1 MVKYIIDI
9 VLLIVLIDIVI
20 RDFKKKIILNKS
32 NCLLM
37 ILAIILGILDKNL
50 ENRIIGAAIFSLPF
64 IIIYGYGSDLL
75 QKECLGIGDIKLMI
89 SIGMLLG
96 FKDFS
101 SVLLFLN
108 ISFISA
114 LIYIIV
120 KYFFIKKLEKEIPFG
135 PFLIIAFSFLKLI
148 EELC

>member
-1 MVKYIIDI
+1 
-9 VLLIVLIDIVI
+9 
-20 RDFKKKIILNKS
+20 
-32 NCLLM
+32 
-37 ILAIILGILDKNL
+37 
-50 ENRIIGAAIFSLPF
+50 
-64 IIIYGYGSDLL
+64 
-75 QKECLGIGDIKLMI
+75 MI